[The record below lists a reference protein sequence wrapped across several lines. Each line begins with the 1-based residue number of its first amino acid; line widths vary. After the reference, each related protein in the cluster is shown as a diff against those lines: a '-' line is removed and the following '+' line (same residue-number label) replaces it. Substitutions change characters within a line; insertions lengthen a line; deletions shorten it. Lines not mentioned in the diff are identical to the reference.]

1 MTVRGLRRTRL
12 KGIFLYHILRG
23 RKPFKM
29 KQKSWNL
36 KVGIDIPRKNSLE
49 MLDGWKHAQG
59 KEFQRD
65 AVFG

>member
-1 MTVRGLRRTRL
+1 M
-12 KGIFLYHILRG
+12 YHILRG

-65 AVFG
+65 AVFGKAIRMAP